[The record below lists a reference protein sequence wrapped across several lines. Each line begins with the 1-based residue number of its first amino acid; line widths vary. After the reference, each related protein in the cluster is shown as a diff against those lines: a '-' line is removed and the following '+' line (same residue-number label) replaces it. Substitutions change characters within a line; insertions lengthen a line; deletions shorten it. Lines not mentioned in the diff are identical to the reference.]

1 MNDVLFIGI
10 RRSSRLASIQRVNI
24 SRKIRFVR
32 SWCAVAAV
40 LLILTFGASAH
51 AQTWPPAPIPQ
62 KAPEPAPK
70 PPLTLKDTPLNLLKD
85 QGAIWSSPVRIRD
98 RDLGYLVPLGIGVTL
113 AIATDHEAM
122 TEVVSQNPS
131 FNNTATNASNV
142 LVAPFIA
149 APPVMYLAGHF
160 GKNEHARETGILSGE
175 ALVDGLVVEQGMKL
189 IFLRERPT
197 VDDAKGKFFQTS
209 VGVDGSFPSNHSML
223 AWSSA
228 AVLAE
233 EYPGKWK
240 ALGIYGAATGVSLTR
255 VLGQDHFPSDVL
267 VGSAF
272 GWMIGHYVFK
282 KHRRWRHPVGP

>member
-1 MNDVLFIGI
+1 
-10 RRSSRLASIQRVNI
+10 VNI
-24 SRKIRFVR
+24 SSKFRFLRTHCVI
-32 SWCAVAAV
+32 AASLLV
-40 LLILTFGASAH
+40 LAFSIGAFSISAG
-51 AQTWPPAPIPQ
+51 AQTWPPAPLP
-62 KAPEPAPK
+62 PEPPQAKPQ
-70 PPLTLKDTPLNLLKD
+70 PPLTLREMPLNLLKD

-98 RDLGYLVPLGIGVTL
+98 KDLRYLVPLGLGVTL

-160 GKNEHARETGILSGE
+160 GNNDHARETGILSGE
-175 ALVDGLVVEQGMKL
+175 ALVDGLIVEQGMKL
-189 IFLRERPT
+189 IFLRERPE
-197 VDDAKGKFFQTS
+197 VNNAKGEFFQTS
-209 VGVDGSFPSNHSML
+209 VGVDGSFPSNHSVL

-228 AVLAE
+228 AVLAD
-233 EYPGKWK
+233 EYPGRWK

-255 VLGQDHFPSDVL
+255 VLGQQHFPSDVL

-272 GWMIGHYVFK
+272 GWMIGHYVYK
-282 KHRRWRHPVGP
+282 KHHGWHREQ